1 MNSEKKTKLCKEYI
15 SQIKCFFPVIR
26 QNEKKYINYISTSV
40 NDYCIDNPDAAIE
53 DLYNIFGS
61 PQETINSYM
70 SENPDNIV
78 PYFKKINVKKWIIR
92 ILHPVQQ
99 ELGLRRPAGPP
110 VGRACLLHRCGKGA
124 GMSIKDRKS
133 VV

>member
-1 MNSEKKTKLCKEYI
+1 MNSEKKTKLCKKYI

-92 ILHPVQQ
+92 ILTFSLIAFLIVTSASIWYYH
-99 ELGLRRPAGPP
+99 
-110 VGRACLLHRCGKGA
+110 RADQIFEYEKNLIEQLNNK
-124 GMSIKDRKS
+124 
-133 VV
+133 

>member
-53 DLYNIFGS
+53 DLYNNTIFL
-61 PQETINSYM
+61 
-70 SENPDNIV
+70 V
-78 PYFKKINVKKWIIR
+78 
-92 ILHPVQQ
+92 
-99 ELGLRRPAGPP
+99 
-110 VGRACLLHRCGKGA
+110 LHRRQSTAICLK
-124 GMSIKDRKS
+124 IQIILYPILKK
-133 VV
+133 

>member
-40 NDYCIDNPDAAIE
+40 NDYCIV
-53 DLYNIFGS
+53 GS

-92 ILHPVQQ
+92 ILTFLLIAFLIVSLASIWYYH
-99 ELGLRRPAGPP
+99 
-110 VGRACLLHRCGKGA
+110 RASQIFEYEKNLIEQLNNK
-124 GMSIKDRKS
+124 
-133 VV
+133 

>member
-92 ILHPVQQ
+92 VDVYKRQAVFLTSKTTTLP
-99 ELGLRRPAGPP
+99 
-110 VGRACLLHRCGKGA
+110 K
-124 GMSIKDRKS
+124 
-133 VV
+133 

>member
-78 PYFKKINVKKWIIR
+78 PYFKRKAIYCR
-92 ILHPVQQ
+92 
-99 ELGLRRPAGPP
+99 LR
-110 VGRACLLHRCGKGA
+110 
-124 GMSIKDRKS
+124 
-133 VV
+133 

>member
-92 ILHPVQQ
+92 VLTIFIITFLIVTST
-99 ELGLRRPAGPP
+99 
-110 VGRACLLHRCGKGA
+110 
-124 GMSIKDRKS
+124 SIWYYHKENQAFEYEKNLIEQLNKK
-133 VV
+133 

>member
-78 PYFKKINVKKWIIR
+78 PYFIWYY
-92 ILHPVQQ
+92 H
-99 ELGLRRPAGPP
+99 
-110 VGRACLLHRCGKGA
+110 RASQIFEYEKNLIEQLNNK
-124 GMSIKDRKS
+124 
-133 VV
+133 